1 AIASLG
7 NYQEAISYYDKALE
21 INPQYVI
28 ALNNKEKASVSST
41 LLSVSEEKSQNSLI
55 STVEIPLPKEQE
67 NKPND
72 MVAQFVGVLSSIGAS
87 LVTWFSG

>member
-1 AIASLG
+1 
-7 NYQEAISYYDKALE
+7 E